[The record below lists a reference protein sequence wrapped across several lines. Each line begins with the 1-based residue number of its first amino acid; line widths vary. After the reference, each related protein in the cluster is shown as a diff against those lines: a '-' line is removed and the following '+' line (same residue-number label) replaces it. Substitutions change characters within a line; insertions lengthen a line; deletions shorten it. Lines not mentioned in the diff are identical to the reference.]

1 MPSLTSSKLSM
12 KPSSRRISAIARF
25 VREAGMLTSLWRARL
40 PLRMRVSMSA
50 IGSEMFIGLPARL
63 RHAGQLA
70 QQCALTEADAAQG
83 ETAHVAAR
91 TAAYE
96 AAVVARHVVVGLALC
111 LRDQ

>member
-1 MPSLTSSKLSM
+1 M

-25 VREAGMLTSLWRARL
+25 VFEAGMLTSLWRARL

-50 IGSEMFIGLPARL
+50 TGSDTFIRLPARL

-70 QQCALTEADAAQG
+70 QQRPFAEADAAQA
-83 ETAHVAAR
+83 ETAHVATR
-91 TAAYE
+91 AATHE
-96 AAVVARHVVVGLALC
+96 AAVVARHVVLRLALC